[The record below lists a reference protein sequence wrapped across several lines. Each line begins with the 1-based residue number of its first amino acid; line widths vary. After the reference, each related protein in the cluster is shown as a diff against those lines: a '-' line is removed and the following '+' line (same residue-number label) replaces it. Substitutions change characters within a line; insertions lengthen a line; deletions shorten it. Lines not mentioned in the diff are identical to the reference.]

1 MKREYPEQPIMAVG
15 GIIFDK
21 ESFLLVKRNRE
32 PAMGQ
37 WSLPG
42 GVVELGETLEE
53 ALKREIN
60 EEVSIEVG
68 IGGLVRLLDRIVQDE
83 KKRIRF
89 HYVIADYWGWRISGE
104 PRPES
109 DISDACFVTL
119 KQARGM
125 GIHGEV
131 EKTIRM
137 AVKIRG
143 SGVME

>member
-1 MKREYPEQPIMAVG
+1 MKREYPEQPIVAVG

-68 IGGLVRLLDRIVQDE
+68 IGGPVRLLDRIVQDE

-89 HYVIADYWGWRISGE
+89 HYVIADYWGWRVSGE

-119 KQARGM
+119 RQARGM
-125 GIHGEV
+125 GIHWEV
-131 EKTIRM
+131 EETIRM
-137 AVKIRG
+137 AMKMR
-143 SGVME
+143 SD

>member
-89 HYVIADYWGWRISGE
+89 HYVIADYWGWRVSGE
-104 PRPES
+104 PHPES
-109 DISDACFVTL
+109 DISDAFFVTL

-131 EKTIRM
+131 EETIRM
-137 AVKIRG
+137 AMKMRRD
-143 SGVME
+143 